1 MRVKATFIPATAV
14 NRGVEWEWN
23 WQIKMI
29 GIEDREVPLN
39 GGILLPSKYT
49 GNRGFS
55 GIGKGM
61 TLACETAIV
70 SDLFVR
76 HLLPVTCLKKCIK

>member
-1 MRVKATFIPATAV
+1 MKQADQDDII
-14 NRGVEWEWN
+14 
-23 WQIKMI
+23 Q
-29 GIEDREVPLN
+29 DREISFN
-39 GGILLPSKYT
+39 GGILLLSNYT

-76 HLLPVTCLKKCIK
+76 HLLPVICLKKCIK